1 VKLHV
6 KAMAL
11 AAGVMW
17 GLALLLVGLAN
28 LVWEGYGVDF
38 LKLAASIYPG
48 YSGAASLWQVIVATL
63 YGLVDGAIA
72 GAVLAWLY
80 NLCVPPAAAGH

>member
-1 VKLHV
+1 MKLNV

-11 AAGVMW
+11 AAGVLW

-38 LKLAASIYPG
+38 LELAASVYPG
-48 YSGAASLWQVIVATL
+48 YTGAASLWQVIVGTL

-80 NLCVPPAAAGH
+80 NLCAARVTAA

>member
-1 VKLHV
+1 VKLNV

-11 AAGVMW
+11 AAGLLW

-28 LVWEGYGVDF
+28 LVWEGYGEDF
-38 LKLAASIYPG
+38 LELVASVYPG

-63 YGLVDGAIA
+63 YGLVDGAVA

-80 NLCVPPAAAGH
+80 NLLVPRVTTA